1 MASDSDDDDLV
12 GEDVGP
18 AGDVGEVAAE
28 EDLSVEEL
36 PDVPSTSSASAEAV

>member
-1 MASDSDDDDLV
+1 MASDSDNDNLA

-18 AGDVGEVAAE
+18 AGDVREVAAD